1 MSFFTSICLLKDQL
15 LVRGYDSLGDQIS
28 YKTSGDD
35 MKLKLYGVDVNGES
49 KFKTL
54 AGQKLKEISFDT
66 ISEFQEFK
74 RDFGRKLDLHGDFP
88 IPNQYITQNK
98 LADEPDVS
106 KIRVGT
112 FDIET
117 ESIHGF
123 PNVIDPIEQLIVI
136 SCHSSRTNILHCFV
150 LGEHGKNIQ
159 LTDIEVK
166 MVNCQSE
173 RELIFRF
180 LDYWK
185 EEKFDIV
192 SGWNCI
198 PVSESIWLKDR
209 IITINDVEMNQK
221 LFDSEVCEIFP
232 KSVKPIS
239 TITLKNGHQ
248 VLSSKDHIFPIYIL
262 PKNKYID
269 PNNEK
274 LIQKDIKVEEINL
287 LLSENNIYLRQ
298 ELPQNISE
306 PLTYRKFIVEN
317 LDHLLEKGFNIFVRD
332 KELIEK
338 VKKYPLEFYKI
349 KKLEHWTI
357 EKITELFSRN
367 EVLTFIER
375 SKTIQIYSP
384 QINKS
389 SMIINLDEEIPLND
403 LWLIGMW
410 YTDGTQSYKT
420 EFSICNKNEEIAIES
435 NKILNK
441 FRKNDKT
448 NIKRSIHDEC
458 FYVGTGLSNVW
469 FLKIFIYNHVKSCSK
484 KKIDKLLLSQ
494 LSKTQFTAFMSG
506 CIDGDGWVNEQGRIS
521 ICNYNDDIKHFAEL
535 LNWNGIFTT
544 IYGNNNRLTFCNDL
558 FNQFIIHPK
567 KKLNSINSKNDTFIR
582 NTKSKKLNWI
592 IKDNYA
598 LVQISKIDLDDN
610 TETTMM
616 DISTNTGYFVTR
628 GIKSHNCSGF
638 DSVFLYHRIKK
649 VLSKNEAN
657 KLSFWNHVLVKTSE
671 KNNKLTHSVDFY
683 GTTILDYL
691 ELYKKFV
698 QEKRESY
705 KLDNIAE
712 YELNENKLEY
722 SEFDS
727 IQEFWEKDPEKFVLY
742 NIQDTMLVVRLN
754 QKLKLLHLAFTFSY
768 IAKQNYS
775 DVFSPIRTWDSL
787 CYNYLYEKNIA
798 VPPSS
803 HTGKSESF
811 AGAYVK
817 ESQPGLFK
825 DVVSL
830 DVNSLYPSCIR
841 MLNISPETL
850 VQKIIDPSI
859 QDHQLVEQLK
869 TGELKNYSKHK
880 ENDYTLSANGQ
891 FFRKDKKG
899 MFPEIMENL
908 IKKRKEANSELV
920 KMKQELEEVNKLL
933 EE

>member
-1 MSFFTSICLLKDQL
+1 MSFFTSICLSKDQL

-35 MKLKLYGVDVNGES
+35 MKLKLYGLDVNGDS

-54 AGQKLKEISFDT
+54 AGQKLKEISFDS
-66 ISEFQEFK
+66 IGEFQSFK
-74 RDFGRKLDLHGDFP
+74 QDFGKKLDLHGDFS
-88 IPNQYITQNK
+88 IPNQYITQNR

-106 KIRVGT
+106 KIRIGI

-123 PNVIDPIEQLIVI
+123 PNVVDPIEQIIVI
-136 SCHSSRTNILHCFV
+136 SCHSSRTNIIHCFV

-159 LTDIEVK
+159 LSDVEVK

-192 SGWNCI
+192 SGWN
-198 PVSESIWLKDR
+198 
-209 IITINDVEMNQK
+209 
-221 LFDSEVCEIFP
+221 
-232 KSVKPIS
+232 
-239 TITLKNGHQ
+239 
-248 VLSSKDHIFPIYIL
+248 
-262 PKNKYID
+262 
-269 PNNEK
+269 
-274 LIQKDIKVEEINL
+274 
-287 LLSENNIYLRQ
+287 
-298 ELPQNISE
+298 
-306 PLTYRKFIVEN
+306 
-317 LDHLLEKGFNIFVRD
+317 
-332 KELIEK
+332 
-338 VKKYPLEFYKI
+338 
-349 KKLEHWTI
+349 
-357 EKITELFSRN
+357 
-367 EVLTFIER
+367 
-375 SKTIQIYSP
+375 
-384 QINKS
+384 
-389 SMIINLDEEIPLND
+389 
-403 LWLIGMW
+403 
-410 YTDGTQSYKT
+410 
-420 EFSICNKNEEIAIES
+420 
-435 NKILNK
+435 
-441 FRKNDKT
+441 
-448 NIKRSIHDEC
+448 
-458 FYVGTGLSNVW
+458 
-469 FLKIFIYNHVKSCSK
+469 
-484 KKIDKLLLSQ
+484 
-494 LSKTQFTAFMSG
+494 
-506 CIDGDGWVNEQGRIS
+506 
-521 ICNYNDDIKHFAEL
+521 
-535 LNWNGIFTT
+535 
-544 IYGNNNRLTFCNDL
+544 
-558 FNQFIIHPK
+558 
-567 KKLNSINSKNDTFIR
+567 
-582 NTKSKKLNWI
+582 
-592 IKDNYA
+592 
-598 LVQISKIDLDDN
+598 VQ
-610 TETTMM
+610 
-616 DISTNTGYFVTR
+616 
-628 GIKSHNCSGF
+628 GF

-649 VLSKNEAN
+649 VLSKKEAN
-657 KLSFWNHVLVKTSE
+657 QLSFWNHVSAKTKE
-671 KNNKLTHSVDFY
+671 KNNKVTHSVDFY

-705 KLDNIAE
+705 KLDSIAE

-830 DVNSLYPSCIR
+830 DVNSLYPSVIR

-850 VQKIIDPSI
+850 VQKIVDPSI
-859 QDHQLVEQLK
+859 QNQQLVEQLK
-869 TGELKNYSKHK
+869 NSELKNYSKHK
-880 ENDYTLSANGQ
+880 ENDFTLSANGQ

-899 MFPEIMENL
+899 MIPEIMENL
-908 IKKRKEANSELV
+908 IKKRKEANSELI
-920 KMKQELEEVNKLL
+920 KMKLELEEINKQL